1 MKYLLD
7 TNICIYIIN
16 EKPEKVLRKFEQYP
30 VYEFGISSITHAEL
44 QYGVEKSQRPRP
56 SGQGMKK
63 GSNSLAVSIHA
74 LPGGALKGGGKNK
87 NTNQDALDEFLLP
100 LTILP
105 FHGKKLVTCYG
116 EIRASLESKGKTIG
130 PFDMLIAAHALSLD
144 LTIISNN
151 IKEFSRIPNLKCEN
165 WIREL

>member
-30 VYEFGISSITHAEL
+30 VHDFGISSVTHAEL
-44 QYGVEKSQRPRP
+44 QLGVEKS
-56 SGQGMKK
+56 
-63 GSNSLAVSIHA
+63 
-74 LPGGALKGGGKNK
+74 KNK

-105 FHGKKLVTCYG
+105 FHGKRLVTCYG
-116 EIRASLESKGKTIG
+116 EIRVLLESKGKTIG
-130 PFDMLIAAHALSLD
+130 PLDMLIAAHALSLN

-151 IKEFSRIPNLKCEN
+151 IKEFARIPNLKCEY
-165 WIREL
+165 WLREL

>member
-44 QYGVEKSQRPRP
+44 QYGVEKS
-56 SGQGMKK
+56 
-63 GSNSLAVSIHA
+63 N
-74 LPGGALKGGGKNK
+74 NK

-105 FHGKKLVTCYG
+105 FHGKSLVTCYG
-116 EIRASLESKGKTIG
+116 EIRTSLESKGKTIG
-130 PFDMLIAAHALSLD
+130 PLDMLIAAHALSLD

-151 IKEFSRIPNLKCEN
+151 IKEFSRIPNLKYEN
-165 WIREL
+165 WVDGRSGE

>member
-16 EKPEKVLRKFEQYP
+16 EKPEKILRKFEQYP
-30 VYEFGISSITHAEL
+30 VYEFGVSSITHAEL
-44 QYGVEKSQRPRP
+44 QYGIEKS
-56 SGQGMKK
+56 
-63 GSNSLAVSIHA
+63 
-74 LPGGALKGGGKNK
+74 KNK
-87 NTNQDALDEFLLP
+87 NTNQNALDEFLLP

-105 FHGKKLVTCYG
+105 FHGKKVVTCYG

-130 PFDMLIAAHALSLD
+130 PLDMLIAAHALSLD

-151 IKEFSRIPNLKCEN
+151 IKEFSRIPNLKYEN
-165 WIREL
+165 WVRR

>member
-16 EKPEKVLRKFEQYP
+16 EKPEQVLRKFEQYP
-30 VYEFGISSITHAEL
+30 VQEFGISSVTQAEL
-44 QYGVEKSQRPRP
+44 QYGVQKS
-56 SGQGMKK
+56 
-63 GSNSLAVSIHA
+63 
-74 LPGGALKGGGKNK
+74 KNK

-105 FHGKKLVTCYG
+105 FHGKRLVTCYG
-116 EIRASLESKGKTIG
+116 EIRVSLESKGKTIG
-130 PFDMLIAAHALSLD
+130 PLDMLIAAHALSLD

-151 IKEFSRIPNLKCEN
+151 IKEFARIPNLKCEN
-165 WIREL
+165 WIHEL

>member
-16 EKPEKVLRKFEQYP
+16 EKQKKVLRKFEQYP
-30 VYEFGISSITHAEL
+30 VHEFGISSITHAEL
-44 QYGVEKSQRPRP
+44 QYGVEKS
-56 SGQGMKK
+56 
-63 GSNSLAVSIHA
+63 
-74 LPGGALKGGGKNK
+74 KNK
-87 NTNQDALDEFLLP
+87 DTNQNALDEFLLP

-116 EIRASLESKGKTIG
+116 EIRALLESKGKTIG
-130 PFDMLIAAHALSLD
+130 PLDMLIAAHALGLH

-165 WIREL
+165 WVSEL

>member
-1 MKYLLD
+1 MKYILD

-16 EKPEKVLRKFEQYP
+16 EKPDKVLRKFELYP

-44 QYGVEKSQRPRP
+44 QYGIEKS
-56 SGQGMKK
+56 
-63 GSNSLAVSIHA
+63 
-74 LPGGALKGGGKNK
+74 KNK
-87 NTNQDALDEFLLP
+87 NTNQAALDEFLLP

-105 FHGKKLVTCYG
+105 FHGQRLVTCYG
-116 EIRASLESKGKTIG
+116 EIRASLESKGQTIG
-130 PFDMLIAAHALSLD
+130 PLDMLIAAHALSLD

-165 WIREL
+165 WISE